1 MEIKKI
7 STESF
12 QKEVLESD
20 VPVLIDFYA
29 DWCGA
34 CSVMSPLI
42 EEVANSASKDNV
54 KIGKINIDENQDLA
68 IKYDIENIPTLIL
81 FKNGEFEKTMVEVSS
96 KDEILDAI
104 Q

>member
-34 CSVMSPLI
+34 CSIMSPLI
-42 EEVANSASKDNV
+42 EEVAKSTSKDNV

-81 FKNGEFEKTMVEVSS
+81 FKNGEVEKTMVGVSS
-96 KDEILDAI
+96 KDEILNAI

>member
-12 QKEVLESD
+12 KKEVLESE

-29 DWCGA
+29 NWCGA
-34 CSVMSPLI
+34 CSMMSPII
-42 EEVANSASKDNV
+42 EEIANNELGDNV

-68 IKYDIENIPTLIL
+68 IKYDIESIPTLIL
-81 FKNGEFEKTMVEVSS
+81 FKNGEIKKTMVGVSS